1 MLPYYTRISSVIFWL
16 LTSLVTF
23 LLLMEQQPPTPLFP
37 YIDTLIHASLFATLM
52 AIGYAAYA
60 AYAQHHTSLYLGL
73 ISYGVVTEI
82 LQRAYTRTRSAS
94 LYKWFAD
101 ITGVLL
107 CILIINKLK
116 SPRQKHHVR

>member
-16 LTSLVTF
+16 LISLVTF
-23 LLLMEQQPPTPLFP
+23 LLLMEQQPSTPLFP
-37 YIDTLIHASLFATLM
+37 HVDKLIHASLFATLM

-60 AYAQHHTSLYLGL
+60 QHHTLLFLGL

-94 LYKWFAD
+94 LYEWFAD

>member
-16 LTSLVTF
+16 LISLVTF
-23 LLLMEQQPPTPLFP
+23 LLLVEQQPSAPFFP
-37 YIDTLIHASLFATLM
+37 HVDKLIHASVFATLM

-60 AYAQHHTSLYLGL
+60 QHHTLLCLGL

-82 LQRAYTRTRSAS
+82 LQRAYTLTRSAS
-94 LYKWFAD
+94 LYDWFAD

-107 CILIINKLK
+107 CILIINKVK
-116 SPRQKHHVR
+116 SYRQKHHVR

>member
-1 MLPYYTRISSVIFWL
+1 MLPYYTRTSSVIFWL
-16 LTSLVTF
+16 LISLVTF

-60 AYAQHHTSLYLGL
+60 QHHTLLFLGL

-94 LYKWFAD
+94 LYEWFAD